1 MSSTHTRD
9 LMAVLDNVLAQL
21 DELREIIDTQ
31 DDTIRRQQQQ
41 IDELRHGRR

>member
-21 DELREIIDTQ
+21 DELRQIIDTQ

>member
-41 IDELRHGRR
+41 IDELRHGRS

>member
-9 LMAVLDNVLAQL
+9 LMAILDNVLQQL
-21 DELREIIDTQ
+21 DELRQIIATQ

-41 IDELRHGRR
+41 IDDLRRGRR

>member
-9 LMAVLDNVLAQL
+9 LMVVLDNVLAQL
-21 DELREIIDTQ
+21 DELRHIIDTQ

-41 IDELRHGRR
+41 IDELRRSR